1 MTKTTG
7 EKPRSRSR
15 LQQFRER
22 MQLRSLKARKKVE
35 DISKDDVK
43 TFLRR
48 NAFVL
53 FTVGAVVFGQC
64 TWFIK
69 ITFIQSMKV
78 CSNHLKKPSNL
89 KLVSCSRTH
98 IYNYFRSLIT
108 IPHHQ
113 FAVKFRSILIMDDF
127 WYMAEKSLW
136 QIWNV
141 LIFFFQVLRWDL
153 LWGRIRCHT
162 GKWSISPFLVNY
174 WCVCCRC

>member
-15 LQQFRER
+15 VQQFRER
-22 MQLRSLKARKKVE
+22 IQLRSLKARKKVE

-53 FTVGAVVFGQC
+53 FTVGAVLFGQC
-64 TWFIK
+64 TWFIE

-78 CSNHLKKPSNL
+78 TK
-89 KLVSCSRTH
+89 VSCSRTH
-98 IYNYFRSLIT
+98 IYNHSRSLIT
-108 IPHHQ
+108 TPHHQ
-113 FAVKFRSILIMDDF
+113 FAVKFRSLLTMDDF
-127 WYMAEKSLW
+127 WYMAEKSFW
-136 QIWNV
+136 QMCIWNV
-141 LIFFFQVLRWDL
+141 FIFFFQVSCWDL
-153 LWGRIRCHT
+153 LWGHTRCHT